1 MRFLGSYLFLVFQF
15 LILKKIC
22 IKETPIYKRD
32 NKNGEMKKLL
42 SRNCDGCSQ
51 LRACRVRYKSV
62 EKGEKVYCPDGTA
75 HLVDQEDV
83 TLSFKMPVVVRVRV
97 QKK

>member
-1 MRFLGSYLFLVFQF
+1 MQ
-15 LILKKIC
+15 
-22 IKETPIYKRD
+22 E
-32 NKNGEMKKLL
+32 LL

-51 LRACRVRYKSV
+51 LRVCRVRYKNV

-83 TLSFKMPVVVRVRV
+83 TLLFKMPAMVRV
-97 QKK
+97 QRK